1 MFQYKTDFDPRQPS
15 QFNCINPIFAGGS
28 ADKPPQVGIEDFADS
43 SINVGIRFWVPTTSY
58 FDTRFRANAAI
69 YEALKTAEID
79 SPFTQWEIKI
89 LDKA

>member
-1 MFQYKTDFDPRQPS
+1 MYKPYFLR
-15 QFNCINPIFAGGS
+15 GS
-28 ADKPPQVGIEDFADS
+28 ADKPHQVGIKDFADS
-43 SINVGIRFWVPTTSY
+43 SINIGIRFWTPTTSY

-79 SPFTQWEIKI
+79 IPFTQWEIKI